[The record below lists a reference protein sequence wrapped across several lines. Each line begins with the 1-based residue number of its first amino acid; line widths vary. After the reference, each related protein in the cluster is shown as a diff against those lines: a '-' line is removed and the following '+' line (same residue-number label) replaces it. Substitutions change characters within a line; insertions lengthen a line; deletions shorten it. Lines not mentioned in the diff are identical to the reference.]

1 MRVIAARVVHG
12 KIDVGDA
19 ELEEGAAVAV
29 LISEDSRFQLSVDQQ
44 AELEAALAEVRSGE
58 FSDGR
63 ALLNELR
70 GA

>member
-1 MRVIAARVVHG
+1 MRVITARVVHG

-29 LISEDSRFQLSVDQQ
+29 FISEGAQFQLSVDQEE
-44 AELEAALAEVRSGE
+44 ELEAALAEVRRGQ

-63 ALLNELR
+63 TLLNELR